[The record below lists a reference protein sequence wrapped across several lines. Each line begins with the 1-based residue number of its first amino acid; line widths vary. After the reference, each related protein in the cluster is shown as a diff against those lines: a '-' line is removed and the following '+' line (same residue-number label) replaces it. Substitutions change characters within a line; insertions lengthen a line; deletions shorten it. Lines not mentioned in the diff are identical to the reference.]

1 MVKDA
6 KISVKAAKS
15 SKKGQSEVSAIMT
28 QNKIFFD
35 TNSAI
40 SRNSTP
46 NFKARSQSKL
56 DLSETQRQN
65 FQRAKVQSIST
76 FVKPDLREELFSIQ
90 DIINPSSGENIFK
103 DLCQ

>member
-6 KISVKAAKS
+6 KKGVKAAKS
-15 SKKGQSEVSAIMT
+15 SKKGRSAVSAIMT
-28 QNKIFFD
+28 QNKISFD
-35 TNSAI
+35 TSSTI

-56 DLSETQRQN
+56 DYSETQKQN
-65 FQRAKVQSIST
+65 FQRAKDESIST
-76 FVKPDLREELFSIQ
+76 FVEPDNREDLFSVLDTIK
-90 DIINPSSGENIFK
+90 PSSGENIFK